1 MSQTLRSYFVDRS
14 PETARKRSIDS
25 GQSLWRGISSCSAWI
40 ASPVQ
45 HHGSAERDRGGCP
58 SVASAPAPALQD
70 AESPVSSCCTIS
82 ATWAR
87 RHPTVAPTIVDGI
100 IFVLAAYFHCRC
112 HWLTQ
117 ASLRARCFVV
127 LRPTQGGA
135 SSLVRLL

>member
-1 MSQTLRSYFVDRS
+1 MKQVAGQGGRKWPADTRRRFIVKKALTKPEQFERSAANLR
-14 PETARKRSIDS
+14 PAR
-25 GQSLWRGISSCSAWI
+25 LLISRVFGPNGRDHIAGSAWI

-100 IFVLAAYFHCRC
+100 SFVLAAYFPCRC
-112 HWLTQ
+112 HWLT
-117 ASLRARCFVV
+117 
-127 LRPTQGGA
+127 
-135 SSLVRLL
+135 